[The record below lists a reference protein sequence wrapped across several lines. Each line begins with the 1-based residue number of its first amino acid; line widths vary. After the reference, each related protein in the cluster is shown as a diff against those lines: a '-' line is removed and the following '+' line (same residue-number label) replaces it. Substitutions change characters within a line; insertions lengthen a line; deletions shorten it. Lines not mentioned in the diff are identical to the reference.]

1 MLLQFRLVCKAQEVC
16 ASLSVDQSLDYDVVR
31 ATVLLA
37 FELVPEAYREKF
49 LHCGKRDNQIYMK
62 FAREK
67 RLLFDKWCQASKSKI
82 LHS

>member
-37 FELVPEAYREKF
+37 FELVPREILTLWEK
-49 LHCGKRDNQIYMK
+49 GQPDIY
-62 FAREK
+62 EV
-67 RLLFDKWCQASKSKI
+67 CT
-82 LHS
+82 